1 MVASHTRLSAVPDE
15 QGALGYQS
23 LGVGVAPIQ
32 EQLCSDPGSDELL
45 HDREKYLAEHSKRF
59 KEMFGQFGFPAFAAT
74 PELFSHGPIGY
85 EVRVPTG

>member
-1 MVASHTRLSAVPDE
+1 VPDE

-59 KEMFGQFGFPAFAAT
+59 NEMFANSAFPLLRLLRSCSLMDRSGT
-74 PELFSHGPIGY
+74 K
-85 EVRVPTG
+85 